1 MPLNNTRITRRLGAV
16 LVLAF
21 IAGAGARYLVNRAAS
36 GMPRPRMIDWLQARN
51 VGVAV
56 SQSYLAPVIDRAAR
70 QEQYRRM
77 VQRSEPLIAAY
88 MGVQLPRPIERIYVF
103 DREEWIE
110 ANLSA
115 FQSLF
120 APLEELY
127 EEVSARQGMVGVLIG
142 QINSQLIGM
151 QMGALIGFLARR
163 VLGQYD
169 LGLLSSDP
177 NLRGALYFV
186 EPNIARICAQLGL
199 NGDDFR
205 MWIALHETTHVF
217 EFEAFPWVREY
228 FQDLL
233 RQFISRVNDQAAM
246 LSVGIVR
253 LIERLLQGEPIDRHW
268 IELMLTPE
276 QQEIFTRMQALM
288 SVVEGY
294 SNHIM
299 NVIGAQLLPSYEYIE
314 ARVRQ
319 RQLRRPLIEEAFN
332 RITGMDLKL
341 AQYQQGEAFIN
352 AVVAARGAAFANRIW
367 ERPENLPTME
377 EIRAPY
383 LWIARMSG

>member
-1 MPLNNTRITRRLGAV
+1 
-16 LVLAF
+16 
-21 IAGAGARYLVNRAAS
+21 
-36 GMPRPRMIDWLQARN
+36 MPRPQMIDWLQARN

-56 SQSYLAPVIDRAAR
+56 SQSYLAPVLDRAAR
-70 QEQYRRM
+70 QEQYRHM
-77 VQRSEPLIAAY
+77 VRRSEPLIAAY
-88 MGVQLPRPIERIYVF
+88 MGVRPPQPIDRVYVF
-103 DREEWIE
+103 DRAEWIE

-120 APLEELY
+120 APLEALY
-127 EEVSARQGMVGVLIG
+127 DEVSARQGMVGMLIG
-142 QINSQLIGM
+142 QLNSQLVGM

-169 LGLLSSDP
+169 LGLLSPDP

-199 NGDDFR
+199 DGDDFR

-217 EFEAFPWVREY
+217 EFEAFPWVRDY

-233 RQFISRVNDQAAM
+233 RQFLGKVNDQAAM

-253 LIERLLQGEPIDRHW
+253 LIERLVQGQPIDRHW

-299 NVIGAQLLPSYEYIE
+299 NVIGAQLLPSYQHIE
-314 ARVRQ
+314 TRVRQ

-341 AQYQQGEAFIN
+341 AQYQQGEAFID

-367 ERPENLPTME
+367 ERPENLPTMD
-377 EIRAPY
+377 EIRAPHR
-383 LWIARMSG
+383 WIARIGG

>member
-1 MPLNNTRITRRLGAV
+1 MPDHTLRASRRLGAALLLAV
-16 LVLAF
+16 L
-21 IAGAGARYLVNRAAS
+21 AGAGARYLMIRAAS
-36 GMPRPRMIDWLQARN
+36 SMPRPRMIDWLQARN
-51 VGVAV
+51 VGVVV
-56 SQSYLAPVIDRAAR
+56 SQSYLAPMIDRAAR
-70 QEQYRRM
+70 QEQYRQL

-88 MGVQLPRPIERIYVF
+88 MGVSLPHPIERIYVF
-103 DREEWIE
+103 DRAEWIE

-127 EEVSARQGMVGVLIG
+127 DEISARQGVFGLLIG
-142 QINSQLIGM
+142 QLNSQLLGM

-169 LGLLSSDP
+169 LGLLSPDP
-177 NLRGALYFV
+177 DLRGALYFV
-186 EPNIARICAQLGL
+186 EPNITRICAQLGL
-199 NGDDFR
+199 DGDDFR

-217 EFEAFPWVREY
+217 EFEAFPWVRDY

-233 RQFISRVNDQAAM
+233 RQFIGRVNDQAAM

-253 LIERLLQGEPIDRHW
+253 LIERLLQGQPIDRHW

-276 QQEIFTRMQALM
+276 QQAIFTRMQALM

-299 NVIGAQLLPSYEYIE
+299 NVIGGQLLPSYQQIE

-332 RITGMDLKL
+332 RLTGMDLKL
-341 AQYQQGEAFIN
+341 AQYQQGEAFIQ
-352 AVVAARGAAFANRIW
+352 AVVAARGARFANRIW
-367 ERPENLPTME
+367 EGPANLPTIE
-377 EIRAPY
+377 EIRAPQR
-383 LWIARMSG
+383 WIARMGG

>member
-1 MPLNNTRITRRLGAV
+1 MTRRLGAA
-16 LVLAF
+16 LILAF
-21 IAGAGARYLVNRAAS
+21 VAGAGARYLVNRAAS
-36 GMPRPRMIDWLQARN
+36 SMPRPRMIDWLQARN
-51 VGVAV
+51 IGVAV
-56 SQSYLAPVIDRAAR
+56 SQSYLAPVVDRAAR

-77 VQRSEPLIAAY
+77 VQRSEPLISAY
-88 MGVQLPRPIERIYVF
+88 MGVRLPQPIDRIYVF
-103 DREEWIE
+103 DRTEWIE
-110 ANLSA
+110 ANLAA

-127 EEVSARQGMVGVLIG
+127 DEVSARQGMAGILIG
-142 QINSQLIGM
+142 QLNSQLIGM

-169 LGLLSSDP
+169 LGLLSPDP
-177 NLRGALYFV
+177 DLRGALYFV

-217 EFEAFPWVREY
+217 EFEAFPWVRAY

-233 RQFISRVNDQAAM
+233 RQFIGRVNDQAAM
-246 LSVGIVR
+246 LSVGIMR
-253 LIERLLQGEPIDRHW
+253 LIERLLQGQPIDHHW

-276 QQEIFTRMQALM
+276 QREIFSRMQALM
-288 SVVEGY
+288 SVIEGY

-299 NVIGAQLLPSYEYIE
+299 NAIGAQLLPSYPSIE

-352 AVVAARGAAFANRIW
+352 AVVVACGADFANRIW
-367 ERPENLPTME
+367 ERPENLPTMD

-383 LWIARMSG
+383 RWIARMSG

>member
-1 MPLNNTRITRRLGAV
+1 V
-16 LVLAF
+16 
-21 IAGAGARYLVNRAAS
+21 
-36 GMPRPRMIDWLQARN
+36 
-51 VGVAV
+51 
-56 SQSYLAPVIDRAAR
+56 PV
-70 QEQYRRM
+70 
-77 VQRSEPLIAAY
+77 
-88 MGVQLPRPIERIYVF
+88 VF
-103 DREEWIE
+103 DRAEWIE

-127 EEVSARQGMVGVLIG
+127 DEISARQGVVGLLMG
-142 QINSQLIGM
+142 QLNSQLLGM

-169 LGLLSSDP
+169 LGLLSPDP
-177 NLRGALYFV
+177 DLRGALYFV
-186 EPNIARICAQLGL
+186 EPNITRICAQLGL
-199 NGDDFR
+199 DGDDFR

-217 EFEAFPWVREY
+217 EFEAFPWVRDY

-233 RQFISRVNDQAAM
+233 RQFIGRVNDQAAM
-246 LSVGIVR
+246 LSVGIAR
-253 LIERLLQGEPIDRHW
+253 LIERLLQGQPIDRHW

-276 QQEIFTRMQALM
+276 QQAIFTRMQALM

-299 NVIGAQLLPSYEYIE
+299 NVIGGQLLPSYQQIE

-332 RITGMDLKL
+332 RLTGMDLKL
-341 AQYQQGEAFIN
+341 AQYQQGEAFIQSI
-352 AVVAARGAAFANRIW
+352 VAARGARFANRIW
-367 ERPENLPTME
+367 EGPEYLPTME
-377 EIRAPY
+377 EIRTPQR
-383 LWIARMSG
+383 WIARMGG

>member
-1 MPLNNTRITRRLGAV
+1 MPLSTTRMTRRLGAA
-16 LVLAF
+16 LILAF
-21 IAGAGARYLVNRAAS
+21 VAGAGARYLVNRAAS
-36 GMPRPRMIDWLQARN
+36 SMPRPRMIDWLQARN
-51 VGVAV
+51 IGVAV
-56 SQSYLAPVIDRAAR
+56 SQSYLAPVVDRAAR

-77 VQRSEPLIAAY
+77 VQRSEPLISAY
-88 MGVQLPRPIERIYVF
+88 MGVRLPQPIDRIYVF
-103 DREEWIE
+103 DRTEWIE
-110 ANLSA
+110 ANLAA

-127 EEVSARQGMVGVLIG
+127 DEVSARQGMAGILIG
-142 QINSQLIGM
+142 QLNSQLIGM

-169 LGLLSSDP
+169 LGLLSPDP
-177 NLRGALYFV
+177 DLRGALYFV

-217 EFEAFPWVREY
+217 EFEAFPWVRAY

-233 RQFISRVNDQAAM
+233 RQFIGRVNDQAAM
-246 LSVGIVR
+246 LSVGIMR
-253 LIERLLQGEPIDRHW
+253 LIERLLQGQPIDHHW

-276 QQEIFTRMQALM
+276 QREIFSRMQALM
-288 SVVEGY
+288 SVIEGY

-299 NVIGAQLLPSYEYIE
+299 NAIGAQLLPSYPSIE

-352 AVVAARGAAFANRIW
+352 AVVVACGADFANRIW
-367 ERPENLPTME
+367 ERPENLPTMD

-383 LWIARMSG
+383 RWIARMSG

>member
-1 MPLNNTRITRRLGAV
+1 MPLHNTRLTRRLGAA

-36 GMPRPRMIDWLQARN
+36 GMPRPPMIDWLQARN

-56 SQSYLAPVIDRAAR
+56 SQSHLMPVIDRAAR

-88 MGVQLPRPIERIYVF
+88 MGVRLPQPMDRIYIF
-103 DREEWIE
+103 DRAEWIE

-115 FQSLF
+115 FQALF

-127 EEVSARQGMVGVLIG
+127 DEVSARQGVAGVLIG
-142 QINSQLIGM
+142 QLNSQLVGI

-169 LGLLSSDP
+169 LGLLSPDP

-186 EPNIARICAQLGL
+186 EPNIARICAQLGFD
-199 NGDDFR
+199 GDDFR

-233 RQFISRVNDQAAM
+233 RQFIGRVNDQAAM

-253 LIERLLQGEPIDRHW
+253 LIERLLQGQPIDRHW

-299 NVIGAQLLPSYEYIE
+299 NVIGAQLLPSYQLIE
-314 ARVRQ
+314 GRVRQ

-367 ERPENLPTME
+367 ERPENLPTMD
-377 EIRAPY
+377 EIRAPQR
-383 LWIARMSG
+383 WITRMD

>member
-1 MPLNNTRITRRLGAV
+1 MPVHKTRMTRRLGVA
-16 LVLAF
+16 LILAF
-21 IAGAGARYLVNRAAS
+21 VAGAGARYLVNRAAS
-36 GMPRPRMIDWLQARN
+36 AMPRPPMIDWLQARN

-56 SQSYLAPVIDRAAR
+56 SQSHLLPVIDRAAR

-77 VQRSEPLIAAY
+77 VQRSAPLIAAY
-88 MGVQLPRPIERIYVF
+88 MGVRLPQPIDRIYVF
-103 DREEWIE
+103 DRAEWIE

-120 APLEELY
+120 APLEALY
-127 EEVSARQGMVGVLIG
+127 DEVSARQGMVGLLIG
-142 QINSQLIGM
+142 QLNSQLVGI

-186 EPNIARICAQLGL
+186 EPNIARICAQFGF

-217 EFEAFPWVREY
+217 EFEAFPWVRDY

-233 RQFISRVNDQAAM
+233 RQFIGRVNDQAAM

-253 LIERLLQGEPIDRHW
+253 LIERLLQGQPIDRHW

-276 QQEIFTRMQALM
+276 QQEIFARMQALM

-299 NVIGAQLLPSYEYIE
+299 NVIGAQLLPSYQYIE
-314 ARVRQ
+314 TRVRQ

-341 AQYQQGEAFIN
+341 AQYQQGEAFID

-367 ERPENLPTME
+367 EQPANLPTME
-377 EIRAPY
+377 EIRAPHC
-383 LWIARMSG
+383 WIARVGG